1 MKATLKFKT
10 DRGADWHLTKEF
22 ADDKH
27 MDNFIGYI
35 CKTKKG
41 YTLDEVFPE

>member
-10 DRGADWHLTKEF
+10 DRGTDWYLTKEF
-22 ADDKH
+22 ADKKH

-35 CKTKKG
+35 CRTKFG
-41 YTLDEVFPE
+41 YSLDEVFPE